1 MFYFIDVMTLQ
12 STISNK
18 SSQVEELQ
26 TMVEKN
32 EVELKI
38 QREKVRKLKI
48 KIQEME
54 ETRKTS
60 SLVLQDSSDI
70 IPLSGCN
77 NYNQIFYH

>member
-1 MFYFIDVMTLQ
+1 MTLQ

>member
-1 MFYFIDVMTLQ
+1 MTLQ

-26 TMVEKN
+26 AMVEKN

-60 SLVLQDSSDI
+60 SLVLQVSSDI